1 MGLDIENNMVCHS
14 WPEEQHPAAAFI
26 LFLLPCKHAA
36 LLLDMKEAVC
46 VTGVAK
52 SHVTVCGHFHYIP
65 VTNIAEFR
73 NI

>member
-14 WPEEQHPAAAFI
+14 WPEEQHPAAAFV
-26 LFLLPCKHAA
+26 LFILPCRHAA

-52 SHVTVCGHFHYIP
+52 THVTV
-65 VTNIAEFR
+65 
-73 NI
+73 